1 MKVRLLQ
8 ARILML
14 PYPLNNFE
22 TQKYYQNKT
31 KFDGVCSR
39 NNLPKTKNGD
49 YVTNLD
55 ELKSIGAHCMALCIN
70 VNNVIYFDSFG
81 VNHIPEEIEKIIRN
95 KNIITV
101 IYRRQAYNLISGL
114 YFCIGFI
121 DLCKKV
127 KFCQIM

>member
-1 MKVRLLQ
+1 
-8 ARILML
+8 ML
-14 PYPLNNFE
+14 SYPLNNFE